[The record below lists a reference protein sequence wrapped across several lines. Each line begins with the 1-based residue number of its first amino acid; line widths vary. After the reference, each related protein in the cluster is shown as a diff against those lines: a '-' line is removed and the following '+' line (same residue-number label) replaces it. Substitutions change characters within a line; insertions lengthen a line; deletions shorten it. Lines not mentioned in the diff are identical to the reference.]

1 MSFFGLGNQ
10 SLQPPGATS
19 LKDWAHASRTFLS
32 NGYQLVPRYKFL
44 FHVYFNLNTSEIP
57 QLAAAY
63 GSGNINSIGLMVKTI
78 ELPKFKID
86 TQVLNQYN
94 RKRVTQ
100 SKIHY
105 EPARIVFHDDQG
117 DLIRRLWYNYFSY
130 YYKDPS
136 EPYNNVSATSGSIGT
151 LATVSNGFNYNTS
164 DIYSPSLLTT
174 DWGYIGESPTDG
186 TSIST
191 NSNGKPAFFR
201 DITIYGLSQKKY
213 SAWTLINPMI
223 STWDSDSYDYGEGGS
238 TLSNTVTIEYE
249 TVKFYSGAIG
259 GEHPSAT
266 ASGFSDPPHYD
277 TYPSPIS
284 TKIGR
289 NTVFS
294 QGGLVNAV
302 AGTIQD
308 LQAVA
313 SGQGGLPQVIGAV
326 QQASTVY
333 NTFQNANA
341 TQALGPA
348 VRNALP
354 QAALNVLQ
362 GALQPT
368 ANSPNGMIFPTAN
381 LNNNRISLH
390 GNGFA
395 QPGVGLPPPGF

>member
-10 SLQPPGATS
+10 SLQIHGTET
-19 LKDWAHASRTFLS
+19 LKDWAHASKTFLS

-63 GSGNINSIGLMVKTI
+63 GSGNINSIGLMVKSV

-105 EPARIVFHDDQG
+105 EPARIVFHDDQS

-136 EPYNNVSATSGSIGT
+136 EPYNNVSATSGSIGQI
-151 LATVSNGFNYNTS
+151 ATVSNGFSYNTS

-223 STWDSDSYDYGEGGS
+223 SSWDSDSYDYNDGGG
-238 TLSNTVTIEYE
+238 TLSNTVSIEYE
-249 TVKFYSGAIG
+249 TVKYYSGAIG

-277 TYPSPIS
+277 VTPSPIS
-284 TKIGR
+284 TSIGR
-289 NTVFS
+289 NTVFA
-294 QGGLVNAV
+294 QGGLVSAV

-333 NTFQNANA
+333 NTFRNANVN
-341 TQALGPA
+341 QSLGPA
-348 VRNALP
+348 VRGALP
-354 QAALNVLQ
+354 QAALNLLQ
-362 GALQPT
+362 GSLQAT
-368 ANSPNGMIFPTAN
+368 ANSPNGMIFPTAGTTPGGVS
-381 LNNNRISLH
+381 LN
-390 GNGFA
+390 GNGFLTSR
-395 QPGVGLPPPGF
+395 VGFPPPGV